1 MVQHSVT
8 MFKLSETFQICPLD
22 GGSPWKGKQAL
33 LSSLEK
39 AGTKSKAC
47 LASCC
52 LYEWIY
58 PTGSAVHCSFDF
70 KETVKAFFTQKR
82 KFYLKPDVFFLDC
95 WQEKFADVGS
105 LQKAIWVKIEVFWP
119 SVDRKDISEYV

>member
-1 MVQHSVT
+1 MVQQSVT

-58 PTGSAVHCSFDF
+58 PLEVPCIAVFDF

-82 KFYLKPDVFFLDC
+82 RFTSSRMFFSGLLAGEIC
-95 WQEKFADVGS
+95 
-105 LQKAIWVKIEVFWP
+105 
-119 SVDRKDISEYV
+119 